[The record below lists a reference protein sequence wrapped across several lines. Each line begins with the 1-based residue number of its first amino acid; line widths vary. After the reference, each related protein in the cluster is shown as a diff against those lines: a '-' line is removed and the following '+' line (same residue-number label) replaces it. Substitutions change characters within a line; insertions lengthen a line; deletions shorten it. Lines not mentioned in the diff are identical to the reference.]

1 MIIENLTASARARVA
16 ALTLRMLANR
26 AAVSSGETRHRRKAD
41 YAPLPAVSLIR
52 RHAQLWD
59 AFAGA
64 AARHEALPDAGTQA
78 ACSEA
83 LQSLMIALD
92 EAPGLSPLRYPALL
106 AEAAAKIAKRR

>member
-1 MIIENLTASARARVA
+1 MIIEDLTASVRAQVA
-16 ALTLRMLANR
+16 ALALHILANK
-26 AAVSSGETRHRRKAD
+26 AAVSSGTALYRRKAD

-83 LQSLMIALD
+83 LQSLLSALD

-106 AEAAAKIAKRR
+106 AEAAAKIAERR